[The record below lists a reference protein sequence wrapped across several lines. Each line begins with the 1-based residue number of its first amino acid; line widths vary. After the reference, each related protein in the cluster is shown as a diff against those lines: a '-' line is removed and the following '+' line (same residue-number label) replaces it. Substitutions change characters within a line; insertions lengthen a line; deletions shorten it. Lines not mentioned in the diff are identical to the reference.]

1 MVQSLLAQRFGLHAH
16 RETRELPAYALVLAR
31 KDGRLGSRLSP
42 SNVDCAKWTG
52 PKRDAGGPSPVS
64 PTGKR
69 PACMMLANRRF
80 MTGGSQTLDEI
91 AGTLQ
96 PMVSRPVVNKT
107 GLTGTYDIDL
117 EWTPL
122 ESNPDPDRD
131 QPSIFAAVTEQL
143 GLKLVLEKDPY
154 QVLVIDS
161 IGRPTAN

>member
-1 MVQSLLAQRFGLHAH
+1 
-16 RETRELPAYALVLAR
+16 
-31 KDGRLGSRLSP
+31 
-42 SNVDCAKWTG
+42 
-52 PKRDAGGPSPVS
+52 
-64 PTGKR
+64 
-69 PACMMLANRRF
+69 MMLANRRF

-107 GLTGTYDIDL
+107 GLTGAYDIDL

-154 QVLVIDS
+154 QVMVIDS
-161 IGRPTAN
+161 IDRPTAN